1 MRHERSPTL
10 FIGNDRKY
18 ILGVTAMAQ
27 QIASKQ
33 RCPRC
38 GKNTIITDMEVAELI
53 CGRCGY
59 VVSERLENSGPEW
72 RSFLDDK
79 TNKARTGAGTSLTM
93 HDYGLATVINPIN
106 RDSVGKPLSY
116 SMKKTL
122 KRLRIWDNRSPV
134 NYSGEKNLIS
144 AFIELGKMKDKL
156 ALSDAVIEKAAYI
169 YRKALDKKLVRGR
182 SITSVIAASLYAA
195 CRDTETP
202 RTLNDITAAIN
213 IKRKDLALSYRR
225 LVKELGLK
233 MPVVDSV
240 QCIARIASKAGLSEK
255 TKRYAVKILKKAKQN
270 EISAGKD
277 PMGIA
282 ASALYISALRM
293 GMNCSQRIIAQA
305 AGVTEVTVR
314 NRCQGLKLLDI

>member
-1 MRHERSPTL
+1 MS
-10 FIGNDRKY
+10 
-18 ILGVTAMAQ
+18 Q
-27 QIASKQ
+27 QIANKQ

-38 GKNTIITDMEVAELI
+38 GKNTIITDMEIGELI

-59 VVSERLENSGPEW
+59 VISERLENSGPEW

-79 TNKARTGAGTSLTM
+79 TNKARTGAGTSLTI
-93 HDYGLATVINPIN
+93 HDRGLATVINPIN

-122 KRLRIWDNRSPV
+122 NRLRIWDNRTQVHDSV
-134 NYSGEKNLIS
+134 DRNLRH

-156 ALSDAVIEKAAYI
+156 ALSDAVMEKAAYI

-182 SITSVIAASLYAA
+182 SITALIAASLYAA
-195 CRDTETP
+195 CRDTKTP

-213 IKRKDLALSYRR
+213 IKRKDLALCYRM
-225 LVKELGLK
+225 LIKELDLK
-233 MPVVDSV
+233 IPVVDSV
-240 QCIARIASKAGLSEK
+240 QCVARIASKAGLSEK

-270 EISAGKD
+270 EMSAGKD
-277 PMGIA
+277 PMGMA
-282 ASALYISALRM
+282 ASALYISTLRM
-293 GMNCSQRIIAQA
+293 GMNVSQRIIAQA

-314 NRCQGLKLLDI
+314 NRCHDLKLLDI